1 MLLFVYIAIFT
12 DNASVYTCIIIIFL
26 LFAEFRCL
34 LEGQS
39 PSIPPNEDD
48 IMISGEVSAQP
59 SPPPPGS
66 CLITAQ
72 VEGTT
77 LTRARYTRIASLMSS
92 LLCLLTRALV
102 YVGHTLHPLTLHWHC
117 SAAERGDSNPRYSIG
132 ILSAMA
138 QEGIIQ
144 INNEKLQDSA
154 VPQRNVS
161 VDVALYRVL
170 VLGPFELYVGLG
182 TSVSNVNTLQYSLR
196 LHNYYHIYL
205 NLAYIII

>member
-1 MLLFVYIAIFT
+1 MFRSTYTIDVAVCVDVVTY
-12 DNASVYTCIIIIFL
+12 NASMYTCIIINFL

-48 IMISGEVSAQP
+48 VMISGEVSAQP

-117 SAAERGDSNPRYSIG
+117 SAAERGDSDPQYSIG

-144 INNEKLQDSA
+144 INDGKMDS
-154 VPQRNVS
+154 VIPRRNVS
-161 VDVALYRVL
+161 VDVALFRVL
-170 VLGPFELYVGLG
+170 VLCPFELYVGLG
-182 TSVSNVNTLQYSLR
+182 TSVSIVNTL
-196 LHNYYHIYL
+196 
-205 NLAYIII
+205 